1 MARQVEVARMVG
13 ARTVGAQVAVPQLV
27 VPPTEVPQL
36 VVPPTVVAQMQTL
49 PEKIEQTR
57 MLLVYLSRT
66 CGCGL
71 ACLLPRTLRSRT
83 WSNSL
88 LSVHA

>member
-13 ARTVGAQVAVPQLV
+13 AQVAVQLV
-27 VPPTEVPQL
+27 VPSTEVPPME
-36 VVPPTVVAQMQTL
+36 VPTTVVAQMQTL
-49 PEKIEQTR
+49 PEEIEQAR

-66 CGCGL
+66 CGCGCGL
-71 ACLLPRTLRSRT
+71 ACLLPRTLRTRT